1 MSIDFNE
8 LLPTFIEE
16 SLENVEEMEVAL
28 SKLDLK
34 NIHAED
40 VNQMFRSV
48 HTIKGNS
55 TIFKFSAIN
64 ELAKTLENLLE
75 NIRKKTV
82 EMKKQHL
89 DLLLK
94 SSDCLRSMLLEIRK
108 SGKTEGECAKRL
120 ITALIEANKNNSD
133 LSKTEKT
140 STETQGWVISFVP
153 KADTLERGN
162 HPENIFGTLKSL
174 GNLEISCDY
183 SRCPEFSEFIPT
195 ECYLS
200 WTLKLL
206 GDVPEKDIQE
216 ILAWGTEGSEIKL
229 DLLAPD
235 MLEKPAEE
243 EISLAPAIT
252 SIRVATEK
260 IDSLMPIADS
270 ISSFNV

>member
-133 LSKTEKT
+133 LSKTEKNKYRNP
-140 STETQGWVISFVP
+140 G
-153 KADTLERGN
+153 
-162 HPENIFGTLKSL
+162 L
-174 GNLEISCDY
+174 GY
-183 SRCPEFSEFIPT
+183 
-195 ECYLS
+195 
-200 WTLKLL
+200 
-206 GDVPEKDIQE
+206 
-216 ILAWGTEGSEIKL
+216 
-229 DLLAPD
+229 
-235 MLEKPAEE
+235 
-243 EISLAPAIT
+243 
-252 SIRVATEK
+252 
-260 IDSLMPIADS
+260 
-270 ISSFNV
+270 